1 MNLRAAMGQR
11 PDISDLVD
19 LLDRKVLLELIADAQ
34 RSIWKDL
41 FGLICGRSDSRRAL
55 RRRLA
60 RRLPRQKKRI
70 DQELLSLL
78 STERSSSAHEKRL
91 PGIGHYGLFHAEIG
105 IGEGARQMASAIKV
119 AGISSSFHN
128 ISLSQFKSNVAFDAS
143 NSLISSYDT
152 VLLQFNADTFL
163 DLLERFPLD
172 ALYRRQRIGHWV
184 WELPVLPSRWIRAFD
199 KLHEVWVPSRFVAEA
214 VASATSKPVRIVPYP
229 VSIHDHDQHDAREIL
244 RLPPDRFV
252 FLTIFNSNSFPIRKN
267 ALGAMRAFL
276 EAFPKGGPSSPV
288 LVIKCHGH
296 GNRGGEFKK
305 VTELSSADNRFILID
320 RVFSTREMMLLQA
333 ACDCFV
339 SLHRAEGFGLNIAE
353 CMSKGKIVVATD
365 FSGSTDFTRPENSLL
380 IPYKMARVNKDE
392 YIYGRGQWWAEPD
405 HEAAVEAMR
414 QAASNGSE
422 IQSLAMRGR
431 ATIMQRYSVEAI
443 GKIVKAAWQGELEP
457 FKN

>member
-1 MNLRAAMGQR
+1 MKQQ

-41 FGLICGRSDSRRAL
+41 FGFISGHAGSRRAL

-78 STERSSSAHEKRL
+78 STDGISGSHEKHL

-105 IGEGARQMASAIKV
+105 IGQGARQMASAIKI
-119 AGISSSFHN
+119 AGIPSSLHN
-128 ISLSQFKSNVAFDAS
+128 ISLSQFESNVAFDAS
-143 NSLISSYDT
+143 DSLISGYDC

-163 DLLERFPLD
+163 DLLERFPLN
-172 ALYRRQRIGHWV
+172 ALYRRRRIGHWV
-184 WELPVLPSRWIRAFD
+184 WELPVLPSRWVRAFD

-229 VSIHDHDQHDAREIL
+229 VSVYDHDHDDAREIL
-244 RLPPDRFV
+244 KLPRDRFI
-252 FLTIFNSNSFPIRKN
+252 FLTIFDSNSFAIRKN

-276 EAFPKGGPSSPV
+276 DAFPKRGPSSPV
-288 LVIKCHGH
+288 LVIKCHGR
-296 GNRGGEFKK
+296 GNRGGEFNKL
-305 VTELSSADNRFILID
+305 VELSSGDNRFILID
-320 RVFSTREMMLLQA
+320 RVFSAREMMLLQA

-339 SLHRAEGFGLNIAE
+339 SLHRAEGFGLNVAE
-353 CMSKGKIVVATD
+353 CMGRGKIVIATD
-365 FSGSTDFTRPENSLL
+365 FSGSTDFARPENSLL
-380 IPYKMARVNKDE
+380 IPYKMAEVKGE

-405 HEAAVEAMR
+405 HQAAVEAMR

-422 IQSLAMRGR
+422 IQGRTMRAR
-431 ATIMQRYSVEAI
+431 ADIMDKYSVQAVA
-443 GKIVKAAWQGELEP
+443 KIVKAAWLRELEP